1 MSKLTRYIVLGIA
14 VCMLLAVGIYGV
26 YSATRVEYTLSGSI
40 SYEVGD
46 FEATFNFTH
55 ISGAENANEEPLSEG
70 DSLLS
75 NATVDGTVEST
86 GNLTLNQT
94 LYFTNSSTDK
104 VNDII
109 IALNVKH
116 EMPYSVR
123 VTVSPGTAFSS
134 GGSYSGLVTCQA
146 STNQSSWGN
155 DASIVVAGNQTE
167 GTTIYIRFSST
178 IQNLQNLPATNTGSL
193 VNVLLESV

>member
-1 MSKLTRYIVLGIA
+1 MLGIA

-26 YSATRVEYTLSGSI
+26 YSATQVEYTLSGSI

-55 ISGAENANEEPLSEG
+55 ISGAENADEEPLSEG
-70 DSLLS
+70 ASLLADDS
-75 NATVDGTVEST
+75 AVVSAAGS
-86 GNLTLNQT
+86 LTLNQT
-94 LYFTNSSTDK
+94 LYFTNSLPNA

-109 IALNVKH
+109 IALKVTH

-123 VTVSPGTAFSS
+123 VTVSPGAAFSS

-167 GTTIYIRFSST
+167 GTTIYIKFSST
-178 IQNLQNLPATNTGSL
+178 IENLQNLPASNTGSL

>member
-70 DSLLS
+70 VSLLDNGS
-75 NATVDGTVEST
+75 AAVSGT

-94 LYFTNSSTDK
+94 LYFTNSLPNA

-116 EMPYSVR
+116 QMPYSVR
-123 VTVSPGTAFSS
+123 VTVSPGTAFSP
-134 GGSYSGLVTCQA
+134 GGSYSGLVTCQV
-146 STNQSSWGN
+146 STDQSSWGD

-178 IQNLQNLPATNTGSL
+178 IQNLQNLPASNTGSL
-193 VNVLLESV
+193 VNVLLKSV

>member
-40 SYEVGD
+40 SYDAGE
-46 FEATFNFTH
+46 FEATFKFTH

-70 DSLLS
+70 ESLLDS
-75 NATVDGTVEST
+75 GFAAVSSAGS
-86 GNLTLNQT
+86 LTLNQT
-94 LYFTNSSTDK
+94 LYFTNSLSNK

-109 IALNVKH
+109 IALNVTH

-123 VTVSPGTAFSS
+123 VTVSPGAAFSS

-155 DASIVVAGNQTE
+155 DASTVVAGTQTE
-167 GTTIYIRFSST
+167 GTTIYIKFSST
-178 IQNLQNLPATNTGSL
+178 IEKLQNLPATNTGSL

>member
-70 DSLLS
+70 ESLLDS
-75 NATVDGTVEST
+75 GSAAVSGAGS
-86 GNLTLNQT
+86 LTLNQT
-94 LYFTNSSTDK
+94 LYFTNSLSNA

-109 IALNVKH
+109 IALNVTH
-116 EMPYSVR
+116 QMPYSVR

-167 GTTIYIRFSST
+167 GTTIYIKFSST
-178 IQNLQNLPATNTGSL
+178 IENLQNLPATNTGSL

>member
-26 YSATRVEYTLSGSI
+26 YSATQVQYTLSGSI
-40 SYEVGD
+40 SYDAGE

-70 DSLLS
+70 VSLLDNGS
-75 NATVDGTVEST
+75 AAVSGAGS
-86 GNLTLNQT
+86 LTLNQT
-94 LYFTNSSTDK
+94 LYFTNSSPNA
-104 VNDII
+104 VNAII
-109 IALNVKH
+109 IALNVTH
-116 EMPYSVR
+116 QMPYSVR
-123 VTVSPGTAFSS
+123 VTVSPGAAFLS

>member
-55 ISGAENANEEPLSEG
+55 FSGAENADEEPLSKG
-70 DSLLS
+70 ASLLDS
-75 NATVDGTVEST
+75 GYAAVRGAGS
-86 GNLTLNQT
+86 LTLNQT
-94 LYFTNSSTDK
+94 LYFTNSSTIAV

-116 EMPYSVR
+116 QMPYSVR

-146 STNQSSWGN
+146 GTNQSSWGN

-167 GTTIYIRFSST
+167 GTTIYIKFSST
-178 IQNLQNLPATNTGSL
+178 IENLQKLPATNTGSL

>member
-46 FEATFNFTH
+46 FEATFKFTH

-70 DSLLS
+70 ESLLDS
-75 NATVDGTVEST
+75 GSAAVSGAGS
-86 GNLTLNQT
+86 LTLNQT
-94 LYFTNSSTDK
+94 LYFTNSLSNA

-109 IALNVKH
+109 IALNVTH
-116 EMPYSVR
+116 QMPYSVR

-155 DASIVVAGNQTE
+155 DASIIVAGNQTE
-167 GTTIYIRFSST
+167 GTTIYIKFSST
-178 IQNLQNLPATNTGSL
+178 IENLQNLPATNTGSL

>member
-40 SYEVGD
+40 SYDAGE
-46 FEATFNFTH
+46 FEATFKFTH
-55 ISGAENANEEPLSEG
+55 ISGAENANEEPLSKG
-70 DSLLS
+70 VSLLDNGS
-75 NATVDGTVEST
+75 AAVSSAGS
-86 GNLTLNQT
+86 LTLNQT
-94 LYFTNSSTDK
+94 LYFTNSLPDK

-109 IALNVKH
+109 IALNVTH
-116 EMPYSVR
+116 QMPYSVR

-155 DASIVVAGNQTE
+155 DVSIVVAGNQTE
-167 GTTIYIRFSST
+167 GTTIYIKFSST
-178 IQNLQNLPATNTGSL
+178 IENLQNLPATNTGSL

>member
-94 LYFTNSSTDK
+94 LYFTNSSPNA

-109 IALNVKH
+109 IALNVTH

-123 VTVSPGTAFSS
+123 VTVSPGAAFLS

-167 GTTIYIRFSST
+167 GTTIYIKFSST

>member
-1 MSKLTRYIVLGIA
+1 MACIVPH
-14 VCMLLAVGIYGV
+14 
-26 YSATRVEYTLSGSI
+26 YTLSGSI

-46 FEATFNFTH
+46 FEATFKFTH
-55 ISGAENANEEPLSEG
+55 ISGAENADEEPLSEG
-70 DSLLS
+70 ASLLDS
-75 NATVDGTVEST
+75 GSAAVRGAGS
-86 GNLTLNQT
+86 LTLNQT
-94 LYFTNSSTDK
+94 LYFTNSSTIAV

-109 IALNVKH
+109 IALNVTH
-116 EMPYSVR
+116 QMPYSVR
-123 VTVSPGTAFSS
+123 VTVSPGAAFSP

-167 GTTIYIRFSST
+167 GTTIYIKFSST
-178 IQNLQNLPATNTGSL
+178 IEKLQNLPASNTGSL